1 MNDKMSESFLDQLFE
16 PKSIA
21 LVGASGKEGKIGF
34 FYLKNLVQYSGEI
47 YPVNPSGGEML
58 GLQAYTCVSAINK
71 PVDLA
76 VIVVP
81 SNVVLDV
88 VEDCAKAGVK
98 VAIVTTA
105 GFSETG
111 DEGSAKEAK
120 MLEIARA
127 AGMRIIGPNCFG
139 IRNCHNGLNATFSFQ
154 DSVAAGPI
162 SFVTQSGGGG
172 EVIYIQGR
180 DEGLQFAKFMVCGN
194 KSDVHD
200 YEVLDYL
207 GKDPQTELICLF
219 LESIKEGRKFFE
231 SAQKISAEK
240 PIVVCKIGRTE
251 GASRAAA
258 SHTAAIAGDHTA
270 YTTAFKQAGLIE
282 ACSAQELLDVSKV
295 LSWQPLPK
303 GRSVGIVTA
312 SGGLGVELTDLAE
325 EAGLLVP
332 ETEAHTQERIK
343 KMIPDFA
350 SAGNPV
356 DTTPVWGTYGAV
368 MENTIEAFQES
379 DQIDIIVP
387 IIVLRA
393 TRTVEHIEAVRDVIL
408 NLKNKYASPKPVY
421 VCWVSERIAVQNKEI
436 LEQARIPVFEWTG
449 RLVRSASLVC
459 DYAAYVAKKNIS
471 GTGGESLMTLP
482 AQQKVQQAQQI
493 FTQAREQ
500 GRSYILEYE
509 VKRILADFGVDIT
522 KEIICE
528 TAQQAMDAANK
539 IGYPVVM
546 KMVSNEVVHKS
557 DIGGVAVGL
566 KDQEIVKQTFDS
578 MESIFTKTWPIEKLT
593 GISVQEMVSGEEVII
608 GAVKDPQFGQMLM
621 VGMGGVFVEIFK
633 DVAYRLAPIS
643 EDEALEM
650 LMELKGYKLLQG
662 YRGSEGVNMPSMCK
676 TIAGVSN
683 VLNELPE
690 INEMDL
696 NPIFAN
702 QDRVVVAD
710 ARIFI

>member
-1 MNDKMSESFLDQLFE
+1 MSESFLDQLFE
-16 PKSIA
+16 PRSIA
-21 LVGASGKEGKIGF
+21 LVGASDKQGKIGF
-34 FYLKNLVQYSGEI
+34 FYLQNLLQYGGEI

-58 GLQAYTCVSAINK
+58 GLQAYTRVSAINK

-81 SNVVLDV
+81 LDAVLDV

-111 DEGSAKEAK
+111 REGAEKEAK

-154 DSVAAGPI
+154 DSVAGGPI

-172 EVIYIQGR
+172 EVIYTQGR
-180 DEGLQFAKFMVCGN
+180 DEGLQFGKFMVSGN

-207 GKDPQTELICLF
+207 ADDPQTKLICLF
-219 LESIKEGRKFFE
+219 LESIGEGRKFFE
-231 SAQKISAEK
+231 SARKISAEK

-258 SHTAAIAGDHTA
+258 SHTAALAGDHTA

-282 ACSAQELLDVSKV
+282 TSSAQELLDVSKV

-303 GRSVGIVTA
+303 GRGVGIITA
-312 SGGLGVELTDLAE
+312 SGGLGVELTDLME

-332 ETEAHTQERIK
+332 ETDAHTQQRIK

-350 SAGNPV
+350 SARNPV
-356 DTTPVWGTYGAV
+356 DTTPVWGTYGEV
-368 MENTIEAFQES
+368 MENTIDAFQES
-379 DQIDIIVP
+379 DEIDIIVP

-408 NLKNKYASPKPVY
+408 NLRSKYASPKPVY
-421 VCWVSERIAVQNKEI
+421 VCWVSERIAAKNKEI
-436 LEQARIPVFEWTG
+436 LEQAKIPVFESTG

-459 DYAAYVAKKNIS
+459 DYAAYVTKRNAAGTAK
-471 GTGGESLMTLP
+471 EPLP
-482 AQQKVQQAQQI
+482 EPPSQQAVQQAKQI
-493 FTQAREQ
+493 FAQARQ
-500 GRSYILEYE
+500 QDRSYILEYE
-509 VKRILADFGVDIT
+509 VKRILADFGVDT
-522 KEIICE
+522 TQEIICE
-528 TAQQAMDAANK
+528 TAQQATDAANT

-546 KMVSNEVVHKS
+546 KIVSNEVVHKS

-566 KDQEIVKQTFDS
+566 KDPEAVTQTFNA
-578 MESIFTKTWPIEKLT
+578 MESKFTNSWPIEKLT
-593 GISVQEMVSGEEVII
+593 GISVQEMVSGAEVII

-621 VGMGGVFVEIFK
+621 VGMGGVFVEVFE
-633 DVAYRLAPIS
+633 DVAYRLAPIG

-650 LMELKGYKLLQG
+650 LMELKGHKLLQG
-662 YRGSEGVNMPSMCK
+662 YRGSQAVDIPSLCK

-690 INEMDL
+690 IREMDL

-702 QDRVVVAD
+702 PDRVVVAD

>member
-1 MNDKMSESFLDQLFE
+1 
-16 PKSIA
+16 
-21 LVGASGKEGKIGF
+21 
-34 FYLKNLVQYSGEI
+34 
-47 YPVNPSGGEML
+47 
-58 GLQAYTCVSAINK
+58 
-71 PVDLA
+71 
-76 VIVVP
+76 
-81 SNVVLDV
+81 
-88 VEDCAKAGVK
+88 
-98 VAIVTTA
+98 
-105 GFSETG
+105 
-111 DEGSAKEAK
+111 
-120 MLEIARA
+120 
-127 AGMRIIGPNCFG
+127 
-139 IRNCHNGLNATFSFQ
+139 
-154 DSVAAGPI
+154 
-162 SFVTQSGGGG
+162 
-172 EVIYIQGR
+172 
-180 DEGLQFAKFMVCGN
+180 
-194 KSDVHD
+194 
-200 YEVLDYL
+200 
-207 GKDPQTELICLF
+207 
-219 LESIKEGRKFFE
+219 
-231 SAQKISAEK
+231 
-240 PIVVCKIGRTE
+240 VVCKIGRTE

-258 SHTAAIAGDHTA
+258 SHTAALAGDHTA

-282 ACSAQELLDVSKV
+282 ARSAQELLDASKV

-379 DQIDIIVP
+379 DRIDIIVP

-421 VCWVSERIAVQNKEI
+421 VCWVSERIAVRNKEI
-436 LEQARIPVFEWTG
+436 LEQAKIPVFEWTG

-459 DYAAYVAKKNIS
+459 DYAAYVAKKNMS
-471 GTGGESLMTLP
+471 
-482 AQQKVQQAQQI
+482 QQI
-493 FTQAREQ
+493 FAQAREQ

-522 KEIICE
+522 REIICE
-528 TAQQAMDAANK
+528 TAQQAVDAANK

-546 KMVSNEVVHKS
+546 KMVSNEVIHKS

-566 KDQEIVKQTFDS
+566 EDQETVKRTFDS
-578 MESIFTKTWPIEKLT
+578 MESIFTNTWPIEKLT

-608 GAVKDPQFGQMLM
+608 GALKDPQFGQMLM

-643 EDEALEM
+643 EDDALEM
-650 LMELKGYKLLQG
+650 LMELKGHKLLQG
-662 YRGSEGVNMPSMCK
+662 YRGSKGVHMPSMCK

>member
-1 MNDKMSESFLDQLFE
+1 MSESFLDQLFE

-21 LVGASGKEGKIGF
+21 LVGASDKEGKIGF
-34 FYLKNLVQYSGEI
+34 FYLKNLVQYRGEI

-58 GLQAYTCVSAINK
+58 GLKSYTSVSAINK

-81 SNVVLDV
+81 LHVVLDV

-111 DEGSAKEAK
+111 DEGAAKEAR

-154 DSVAAGPI
+154 DSVAGGPI

-172 EVIYIQGR
+172 EVIYTQGR
-180 DEGLQFAKFMVCGN
+180 DEGLQFGKFMVSGN

-207 GKDPQTELICLF
+207 AEDPQTELICLF
-219 LESIKEGRKFFE
+219 LESIAEGRKFFE
-231 SAQKISAEK
+231 SAQKISVEK

-258 SHTAAIAGDHTA
+258 SHTAALAGDHTA

-282 ACSAQELLDVSKV
+282 ARSAQELLDVAKV

-303 GRSVGIVTA
+303 GRRVGIITA

-325 EAGLLVP
+325 EADLLVP
-332 ETEAHTQERIK
+332 ETEAHTQQRIK

-408 NLKNKYASPKPVY
+408 NLRDKYASPKPVY
-421 VCWVSERIAVQNKEI
+421 VCWVSERIAVRNKEI
-436 LEQARIPVFEWTG
+436 LEQAKIPVFDSTG

-459 DYAAYVAKKNIS
+459 DYAAYVTQESMS
-471 GTGGESLMTLP
+471 GTAEGSVMPLP
-482 AQQKVQQAQQI
+482 GQQKAQQI
-493 FTQAREQ
+493 FAKAREQ

-509 VKRILADFGVDIT
+509 VKRILADSGVDIT
-522 KEIICE
+522 REIICE
-528 TAQQAMDAANK
+528 TAEQATDAANK

-546 KMVSNEVVHKS
+546 KIVSDEVVHKS
-557 DIGGVAVGL
+557 DIGGVAVDV
-566 KDQEIVKQTFDS
+566 KDQAAVEQTFNS
-578 MESIFTKTWPIEKLT
+578 MQSIFTKTWPIEKLT
-593 GISVQEMVSGEEVII
+593 GISVQEMASGEEVII

-621 VGMGGVFVEIFK
+621 VGMGGVFVEVFE
-633 DVAYRLAPIS
+633 DVAYRLAPIN
-643 EDEALEM
+643 EDEALQM

-662 YRGSEGVNMPSMCK
+662 YRGSQGVNLPALCK

-683 VLNELPE
+683 ILNGLPE
-690 INEMDL
+690 IREMDL

-710 ARIFI
+710 ARVFI

>member
-1 MNDKMSESFLDQLFE
+1 MSESFLDQLFE
-16 PKSIA
+16 PRSIA
-21 LVGASGKEGKIGF
+21 LVGASDKQGKIGF
-34 FYLKNLVQYSGEI
+34 FYLQNLLQYDGEI

-58 GLQAYTCVSAINK
+58 GLQAYTRVSAIKK

-81 SNVVLDV
+81 SGAVLDV
-88 VEDCAKAGVK
+88 VDDCAKAGVK

-111 DEGSAKEAK
+111 DEGSAKQAK

-154 DSVAAGPI
+154 DSVAGGPI
-162 SFVTQSGGGG
+162 SFITQSGGGG
-172 EVIYIQGR
+172 EVIYTQGR
-180 DEGLQFAKFMVCGN
+180 DEGLQFGKFMVSGN
-194 KSDVHD
+194 KSDVQD

-207 GKDPQTELICLF
+207 AGDPQTQLICLF
-219 LESIKEGRKFFE
+219 LESIEEGRKFFE
-231 SAQKISAEK
+231 SAQKISAAK

-258 SHTAAIAGDHTA
+258 SHTAALAGDHTA

-282 ACSAQELLDVSKV
+282 ASSGQELLDVCKV

-303 GRSVGIVTA
+303 GRRVGIITA
-312 SGGLGVELTDLAE
+312 SGGLGVELTDLVE
-325 EAGLLVP
+325 ETGLLVP
-332 ETEAHTQERIK
+332 ETDAHTQERIQ

-350 SAGNPV
+350 SARNPV
-356 DTTPVWGTYGAV
+356 DTTPVWSTYGAV

-393 TRTVEHIEAVRDVIL
+393 TRTVEHIEAVRDIIV
-408 NLKNKYASPKPVY
+408 NLSSKYASPKPVY
-421 VCWVSERIAVQNKEI
+421 VCWVSERTAARNKEI
-436 LEQARIPVFEWTG
+436 LEQAKIPVFESTG

-459 DYAAYVAKKNIS
+459 DYATYVEKRNKS
-471 GTGGESLMTLP
+471 GTGKESLTTLP
-482 AQQKVQQAQQI
+482 SGEKAQQAEQI
-493 FTQAREQ
+493 FAQAREQ
-500 GRSYILEYE
+500 DRRYILEYE
-509 VKRILADFGVDIT
+509 VKRILADFGVDT
-522 KEIICE
+522 TREIICE
-528 TAQQAMDAANK
+528 TAQQATDAAK
-539 IGYPVVM
+539 EIGYPVVM
-546 KMVSNEVVHKS
+546 KMVSDAVVHKS

-566 KDQEIVKQTFDS
+566 KDQAAVEQTFHS
-578 MESIFTKTWPIEKLT
+578 MQSIFKKNWPIEKLT
-593 GISVQEMVSGEEVII
+593 GISLQEMVSGEEVII

-621 VGMGGVFVEIFK
+621 VGMGGVFVEVFE
-633 DVAYRLAPIS
+633 DVAYRLAPVS

-650 LMELKGYKLLQG
+650 LMQLKGHKLLQG
-662 YRGSEGVNMPSMCK
+662 YRGSQGVDMPSLCK
-676 TIAGVSN
+676 TIARVSN
-683 VLNELPE
+683 VLTQLPE
-690 INEMDL
+690 ITEMDL

-710 ARIFI
+710 ARMFI